1 MISSV
6 FERIGREGRANRKT
20 KNICSILDY
29 LALQEDITSIAT
41 WVTENCLSLNADKCC
56 CMLFSKK
63 RLHSV
68 PPVPLHVDGRDL
80 SMVSQT
86 KYLRVLLSSDM
97 PWSPHINAICVKARR
112 LVGLLYR
119 KFYSWSDRQSLLTL
133 YTAYVRPHL
142 EYCSCVWD
150 PFLQKDVDLLEG
162 VQKFA
167 LKVCCKQWSAS
178 YQELLDASHLSSLQ
192 TRRENARLLYMYK
205 IIHKLIDF
213 PDAPLQLKPAPPYS
227 SRNRN
232 PLSLKLC
239 HCRTSKFL
247 NSYFPRTSSRWNNLP
262 AAAVTSTSISSFK
275 HNILT

>member
-1 MISSV
+1 MHSQ
-6 FERIGREGRANRKT
+6 
-20 KNICSILDY
+20 L
-29 LALQEDITSIAT
+29 
-41 WVTENCLSLNADKCC
+41 
-56 CMLFSKK
+56 
-63 RLHSV
+63 LHC
-68 PPVPLHVDGRDL
+68 
-80 SMVSQT
+80 T
-86 KYLRVLLSSDM
+86 RVL
-97 PWSPHINAICVKARR
+97 NEAI
-112 LVGLLYR
+112 LYR

-150 PFLQKDVDLLEG
+150 PFLQKDVDLLES

-178 YQELLDASHLSSLQ
+178 YQELLDVSHLSSLQ

-205 IIHKLIDF
+205 IIHTLIDF